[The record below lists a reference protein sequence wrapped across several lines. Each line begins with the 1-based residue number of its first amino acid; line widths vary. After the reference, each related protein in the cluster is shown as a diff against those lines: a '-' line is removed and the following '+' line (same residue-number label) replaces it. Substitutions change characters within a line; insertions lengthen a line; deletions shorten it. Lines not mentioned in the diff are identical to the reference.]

1 MKYAFYPGCISSTEQ
16 YGYEI
21 SARRVLGEL
30 GVELQ
35 ELEGSSCCGAP
46 LRHVNLNLTEY
57 LSSRN
62 IAIADNMGLDIL
74 ALCPNCHLAL
84 REAKGLMMDEAARER
99 ISEELKGEELAY
111 QGNADI
117 VHILDVLYDNI
128 EEIKKRVVKPIEFKG
143 AAHYGCHL
151 LRPSETGGV
160 DNPENPSKMEE
171 ILKAIGAKT
180 DRYPERLNCCGGPI
194 YFHKPD
200 AALSMAGT
208 KIAAIQDKFDFLAVV
223 CPYGQRMYDA
233 KQEQAGKSIG
243 QGLDFPIFYLTQL
256 VGMALGIDE
265 GELGLDLNLSPV
277 DKISTP
283 SGSP

>member
-62 IAIADNMGLDIL
+62 IAIADNMGLDIIV
-74 ALCPNCHLAL
+74 LCPNCHLAL

-128 EEIKKRVVKPIEFKG
+128 EEIEKKVVKPIEFKG

-243 QGLDFPIFYLTQL
+243 QELDFPVFYLTQL